1 MIQHTHYQ
9 SKAWTHRLMRS
20 SPLHT
25 MLKDFVNLLPSQ
37 IRKKDQ
43 INIETKNKTVRF
55 IGELAKFKMFSKTD
69 TLHCLKVGP
78 QKNSQSNRTDR
89 GG

>member
-1 MIQHTHYQ
+1 MN
-9 SKAWTHRLMRS
+9 THRKVFIFCALKVCRS
-20 SPLHT
+20 ELT
-25 MLKDFVNLLPSQ
+25 LVFCFFLLQ

-69 TLHCLKVGP
+69 TLHCLKVADLT
-78 QKNSQSNRTDR
+78 QQHTHTHTQEL
-89 GG
+89 